1 MTASLQAGC
10 LTAAPA
16 GPQPAAD
23 KRGAGTTPPHG
34 LSPRATTAT
43 HGNDSRSKSMKD
55 LMSSGKILRQGTYD
69 IGEVA
74 DGLFGLVRIGR

>member
-1 MTASLQAGC
+1 
-10 LTAAPA
+10 
-16 GPQPAAD
+16 
-23 KRGAGTTPPHG
+23 
-34 LSPRATTAT
+34 
-43 HGNDSRSKSMKD
+43 MKD